1 MKKLLSLIIIF
12 ISVLFV
18 PIEAEQPSCTI
29 TLKIL
34 NNKHNAPFYI
44 AIYDTD
50 KSFLNPTLA
59 RYALIIESNEED
71 IYIINGIIAGNYALV
86 IFQDINQNGQL
97 DKGLFGIPRE
107 PYGFSNNPWM
117 LIGPPSYQDCEFTLL
132 DHTTLEI
139 KLK

>member
-1 MKKLLSLIIIF
+1 MKKLIPLIIIF
-12 ISVLFV
+12 ILVLFDPV
-18 PIEAEQPSCTI
+18 EAEEPSYTI

-50 KSFLNPTLA
+50 NSFLNPTLA
-59 RYALIIESNEED
+59 RYALVIESNEQD

-86 IFQDINQNGQL
+86 IFQDINKNGKL

-107 PYGFSNNPWM
+107 PYGFSNNPRM
-117 LIGPPSYQDCEFTLL
+117 LIGPPSYKDCEFTLL
-132 DHTTLEI
+132 DHTTIEI